1 MQETEPEEL
10 PMDVVLNEI
19 RQMLLADT
27 EEKQSEESSKDIT
40 ETEEVFFE
48 DVSVITDVPKKDS
61 KQEEYFLLTPEMRC
75 DLVENKIEL
84 SDIIQKRTQQV
95 MDKLNQQKSI
105 DNSEVVLSPALESWL
120 NQNLPTLIEK
130 AIAEKLSK

>member
-27 EEKQSEESSKDIT
+27 EKKQTEETPKNVT

-48 DVSVITDVPKKDS
+48 EVPVVEDVPQKDV
-61 KQEEYFLLTPEMRC
+61 EDYFLLTPEMRC
-75 DLVENKIEL
+75 DLVENKVEL

-95 MDKLNQQKSI
+95 VEKLNQQQSLG
-105 DNSEVVLSPALESWL
+105 NSEVVLSPALEGWL
-120 NQNLPTLIEK
+120 NKNLPELIEK
-130 AIAEKLSK
+130 AISEKLSK

>member
-1 MQETEPEEL
+1 
-10 PMDVVLNEI
+10 
-19 RQMLLADT
+19 
-27 EEKQSEESSKDIT
+27 
-40 ETEEVFFE
+40 
-48 DVSVITDVPKKDS
+48 
-61 KQEEYFLLTPEMRC
+61 MRC

-105 DNSEVVLSPALESWL
+105 DDSENVLSPALESWL
-120 NQNLPTLIEK
+120 NQNLPSLIEK

>member
-1 MQETEPEEL
+1 MQGTEPEEL

-105 DNSEVVLSPALESWL
+105 DDSENVLSPALESWL
-120 NQNLPTLIEK
+120 NQNLPSLIEK